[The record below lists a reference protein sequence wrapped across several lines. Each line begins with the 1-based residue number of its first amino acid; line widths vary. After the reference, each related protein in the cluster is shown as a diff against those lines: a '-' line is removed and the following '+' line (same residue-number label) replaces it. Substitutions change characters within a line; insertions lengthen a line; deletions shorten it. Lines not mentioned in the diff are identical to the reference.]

1 MASSYGWE
9 AIIPKPRMP
18 ASGDTVN
25 SEPIVVPRGTQT
37 VSFHMP
43 ALVSAATWKI
53 QALDPQGADGSSPT
67 WRDIQVF
74 NLASG
79 GIQAL
84 ALVPNGSKV
93 TTFPISALGSGV
105 IRVVASVDQSGTPFN
120 FSVVFNRMTN

>member
-1 MASSYGWE
+1 MGWD
-9 AIIPKPRMP
+9 AIIAKPRMP
-18 ASGDTVN
+18 ATGGTTDSDIIT
-25 SEPIVVPRGTQT
+25 VPRGSQT

-43 ALVSAATWKI
+43 ALVSAATWKL
-53 QALDPQGADGSSPT
+53 QAVDPQGADGASPT

-84 ALVPNGSKV
+84 SAVPNGSKV

-105 IRVVASVDQSGTPFN
+105 IKVVASADQSGTPFN
-120 FSVVFNRMTN
+120 FSVVFNRITN